1 MNNKKAS
8 NRPPGSMGSLE
19 VPIGP
24 LKAPL
29 VPLNM
34 PLDPVGSL
42 ISPVVSYKSSKGP
55 LKMCLL
61 IYCAVKHSWRKKE
74 QALFLGL
81 NKRKS
86 KVLEKSIFLDL
97 KLISRA
103 RTGGCGG
110 GGRLQIQGHSTHGNT
125 HGQQYNKYIVPF
137 MEIIKWK
144 QIHII

>member
-1 MNNKKAS
+1 MDS
-8 NRPPGSMGSLE
+8 IE

-24 LKAPL
+24 PKATL
-29 VPLNM
+29 GPLNM

-42 ISPVVSYKSSKGP
+42 RSVSYKSSKGP

-61 IYCAVKHSWRKKE
+61 IYCAVKQSWRKKE
-74 QALFLGL
+74 QGLFLGL

-137 MEIIKWK
+137 MEIITTY
-144 QIHII
+144 QATNT